1 MMTLYTALGT
11 YHTTP
16 DGTPCILSDDQ
27 EFALDTHEL
36 LLWSILAFQILTYD
50 EIRREFY
57 EKERELH
64 IMADTDLDHY
74 LNRLTVRRLI
84 ISGRDESGMDALYD
98 LFGRLY
104 LKKTPD
110 DLFTKLTAFLDLWLF
125 KHIPFRK
132 AKAVFESPALEP
144 LEKKLL
150 RMIDRQLL
158 STAELIQ
165 CAARGR
171 FDIQDSGE
179 LIDCLYADGETDY
192 QSIVADTRTMD
203 ERRPVPLRCGKS
215 VSEAEDH
222 AADVITMKERPSPAQ
237 STIPK
242 NRDKRV
248 RARNDLS
255 YSFYNTF

>member
-11 YHTTP
+11 YHMTP

-27 EFALDTHEL
+27 EFALDIHEL
-36 LLWSILAFQILTYD
+36 LLWSILAFRILTYD

-57 EKERELH
+57 EKEQELH

-74 LNRLTVRRLI
+74 LNRLTIRRLI

-110 DLFTKLTAFLDLWLF
+110 DLLTKLTAFLDLWLF
-125 KHIPFRK
+125 KRIPFRK

-165 CAARGR
+165 CAARGH
-171 FDIQDSGE
+171 FDIKDSDE
-179 LIDCLYADGETDY
+179 LIDCLYADAETDY
-192 QSIVADTRTMD
+192 KSIVADTRTMD
-203 ERRPVPLRCGKS
+203 ERRPFLSAVANLYLKQR
-215 VSEAEDH
+215 
-222 AADVITMKERPSPAQ
+222 ITLQM
-237 STIPK
+237 
-242 NRDKRV
+242 
-248 RARNDLS
+248 L
-255 YSFYNTF
+255 